1 MSSEN
6 LHFDFNIELS
16 GNVDALKSIFLLI
29 SLRRFNLFIW
39 FQ

>member
-6 LHFDFNIELS
+6 LHSDLNIELS
-16 GNVDALKSIFLLI
+16 GNVDALKSIFLYM
-29 SLRRFNLFIW
+29 SLSRVNLFIW